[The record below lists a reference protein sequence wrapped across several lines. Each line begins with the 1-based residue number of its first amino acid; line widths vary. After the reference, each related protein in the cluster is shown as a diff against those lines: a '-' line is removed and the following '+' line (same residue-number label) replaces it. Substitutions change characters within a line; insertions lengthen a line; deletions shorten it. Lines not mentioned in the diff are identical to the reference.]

1 MQAQFYENTHFQ
13 SHSLQGPFA
22 PRFNLIRE
30 MEVRGDLSPYDL
42 AEAIV
47 HDYGFDFGQA
57 FGSFNRTG
65 EDYLHPSAASK
76 KASHG

>member
-1 MQAQFYENTHFQ
+1 
-13 SHSLQGPFA
+13 
-22 PRFNLIRE
+22 